1 MTVCETI
8 AIATY
13 SNHSASTLVQIL
25 VLILNEFDT
34 AFHNKKSMY
43 YSHGL
48 SYGLVACTRALHTYF
63 TSELHV
69 ERPFVTDSSIKGHAS
84 SSPEK
89 PIFCMLLGAALLTTN
104 DDRQFRNSANGMFKR
119 GRFG

>member
-25 VLILNEFDT
+25 VLILTEFDT

-43 YSHGL
+43 YSHTF
-48 SYGLVACTRALHTYF
+48 SYDLAACARALHTYF
-63 TSELHV
+63 TSELHL
-69 ERPFVTDSSIKGHAS
+69 ERLF
-84 SSPEK
+84 
-89 PIFCMLLGAALLTTN
+89 LT
-104 DDRQFRNSANGMFKR
+104 
-119 GRFG
+119 